1 MNTTKTIK
9 FLFLSALTGAVV
21 SCAPKAEAPKEEPK
35 EDKFPAFDLANLDKS
50 VAPCNDFFH
59 YSGGGWVKDNPIPGT
74 ESRWG
79 QFNIL
84 IEENNKKIR
93 GILEEFS
100 GKDGLKKG
108 SDEQLI
114 GDLYYSAMDSSK
126 IEKDGLKY
134 VQPYFDALAEVKSL
148 DDYVKLMAEQE
159 WNGISIPF
167 GIYVGPDAKNSS
179 MNVLYMSQSGLGLPG
194 KGYYE
199 KTDSVSVGI
208 QNKYKEHVA
217 KVFML
222 LNEEEAK
229 AKELADIVYKIENGL
244 AKVQMSRVE
253 RRNPEA
259 TYNKMTMDELKAKA
273 PQIPFDIYF
282 DIMGVHP
289 EDLIVGQPEYMA
301 ALGEMLTSIPLDEW
315 KVYSRWHIIDAK
327 MGMLPKAYVEQN
339 FDFYSRTLRGTKEMK
354 PRWKR
359 ALGATN
365 GLSEQLGH
373 LFVNKYFPEES
384 KAKVEQMVENLRA
397 VYKER
402 IMGLEWMSDATKEK
416 ALEKL
421 AAFTYKIGYPNSW
434 KDYSTLDLSKESYLT
449 NMTNLGK
456 FLQKENLAKLGKAVD
471 KSEWLM
477 GPHIVNAYYY
487 PPNNEVVFPAGIL
500 QPPFFNPDADDAI
513 NYGAIG
519 GVIGHEFTHGF
530 DDQGSKYGA
539 DGNLEDWW
547 TPEDK
552 AKFQELAGRVVAQY
566 DGYSP
571 LEGVNVNGQLTL
583 GENIADFGGITLAY
597 HAYKKSIEG
606 KERPADIDGF
616 SPEQRVFLGW
626 AQVWQTSSTDAAMRN
641 QVQTDYHS
649 PAHYRVIGPMS
660 NMKEFEEA
668 WGCAGEMS
676 RPDSAKI
683 TIW

>member
-1 MNTTKTIK
+1 M
-9 FLFLSALTGAVV
+9 FVSALTGAIVA
-21 SCAPKAEAPKEEPK
+21 CAPQTKAPVEEEKKEEK
-35 EDKFPAFDLANLDKS
+35 VAAFDVANLDS
-50 VAPCNDFFH
+50 EVAPCNDFFH
-59 YSGGGWVKDNPIPGT
+59 YSGGGWVKNNPIPET

-100 GKDGLKKG
+100 GKEGLKKG
-108 SDEQLI
+108 SDEQLV
-114 GDLYYSAMDSSK
+114 GDLYYSAMDSAK

-134 VQPYFDALAEVKSL
+134 LTPYFEELAAVSDVNGL
-148 DDYVKLMAEQE
+148 VKLMADQE
-159 WNGISIPF
+159 WKGVKTPF
-167 GIYVGPDAKNSS
+167 GVYVGPDAKNST
-179 MNVLYMSQSGLGLPG
+179 MNVLYMSQSGLGLPDRD
-194 KGYYE
+194 YYL
-199 KTDSVSVGI
+199 KTDSISEDLKS
-208 QNKYKEHVA
+208 KYKAHVA
-217 KVFML
+217 KVFVL
-222 LNEEEAK
+222 LGEEEEKATELAETVFNVESAL
-229 AKELADIVYKIENGL
+229 AKE
-244 AKVQMSRVE
+244 QMSRVE
-253 RRNPEA
+253 GRNPEA
-259 TYNKMTMDELKAKA
+259 TYNKMTLADLQAKA
-273 PQIPFDIYF
+273 PEIPFNTYF
-282 DIMGVHP
+282 EVIGLNP
-289 EDLIVGQPEYMA
+289 EEIIVGQPKYMA
-301 ALGEMLTSIPLDEW
+301 ALGKLFKSVSLDDW
-315 KVYSRWHIIDAK
+315 KVYSRWQIVDAK
-327 MGMLPKAYVEQN
+327 ISMLPEAFVAQN
-339 FDFYSRTLRGTKEMK
+339 FDFYSRTLRGAKEMK

-365 GLSEQLGH
+365 GLGEQLGH
-373 LFVNKYFPEES
+373 LFVNKYFPESS

-397 VYKER
+397 AYKER
-402 IMGLEWMSDATKEK
+402 IQNLDWMSDATKTK

-421 AAFTYKIGYPNSW
+421 AAFTYKIGYPNNW
-434 KDYSTLDLSKESYLT
+434 KDYSTLDISKESFLM

-456 FLQKENLAKLGKAVD
+456 FQMQENIKKLGKAVD

-547 TPEDK
+547 TPEDRE
-552 AKFQELAGRVVAQY
+552 KFNKLAMKVVNQY
-566 DGYSP
+566 NSYQP
-571 LEGVNVNGQLTL
+571 LEGVNVNGALTL

-597 HAYKKSIEG
+597 YAYKKSIEG
-606 KERPADIDGF
+606 KERPADVDGF

-641 QVQTDYHS
+641 QVMTDYHS

-660 NMKEFEEA
+660 NMKEFEDA
-668 WGCAGEMS
+668 WGCAGEMAL
-676 RPDSAKI
+676 PDSSK
-683 TIW
+683 TVIW

>member
-1 MNTTKTIK
+1 M
-9 FLFLSALTGAVV
+9 FVSALTGAIVA
-21 SCAPKAEAPKEEPK
+21 CAPQTKAPVEEEKKEEK
-35 EDKFPAFDLANLDKS
+35 VAAFDVANLDS
-50 VAPCNDFFH
+50 EVAPCNDFFH
-59 YSGGGWVKDNPIPGT
+59 YSGGGWVKNNPIPET

-100 GKDGLKKG
+100 GKEGLKKG
-108 SDEQLI
+108 SDEQLV
-114 GDLYYSAMDSSK
+114 GDLYYSAMDSAK

-134 VQPYFDALAEVKSL
+134 LTPYFEELAAVSDVNGL
-148 DDYVKLMAEQE
+148 VKLMADQE
-159 WNGISIPF
+159 WKGVKTPF
-167 GIYVGPDAKNSS
+167 GVYVGPDAKNST
-179 MNVLYMSQSGLGLPG
+179 MNVLYMSQSGLGLPDRD
-194 KGYYE
+194 YYL
-199 KTDSVSVGI
+199 KTDSISEDLKS
-208 QNKYKEHVA
+208 KYKAHVA
-217 KVFML
+217 KVFVL
-222 LNEEEAK
+222 LGEEEAK
-229 AKELADIVYKIENGL
+229 AAELAETVFNVESAL
-244 AKVQMSRVE
+244 AKEQMSRVE
-253 RRNPEA
+253 GRNPEA
-259 TYNKMTMDELKAKA
+259 TYNKMTLADLQAKA
-273 PQIPFDIYF
+273 PEIPFNTYF
-282 DIMGVHP
+282 SVIGLNP
-289 EDLIVGQPEYMA
+289 EEIIVGQPKYMT
-301 ALGEMLTSIPLDEW
+301 ALGKLFKSVSLEDW
-315 KVYSRWHIIDAK
+315 KVYSRWQIVDAK
-327 MGMLPKAYVEQN
+327 ISMLPEAFVAQN
-339 FDFYSRTLRGTKEMK
+339 FDFYSRTLRGAKEMK

-365 GLSEQLGH
+365 GLGEQLGH
-373 LFVNKYFPEES
+373 LFVNKYFPESS

-397 VYKER
+397 AYKER
-402 IMGLEWMSDATKEK
+402 IQNLDWMSDATKTK

-421 AAFTYKIGYPNSW
+421 AAFTYKIGYPNNW
-434 KDYSTLDLSKESYLT
+434 KDYSTLDISKESFLV

-456 FLQKENLAKLGKAVD
+456 FQMQENIKKLGKAVD

-547 TPEDK
+547 TPEDRE
-552 AKFQELAGRVVAQY
+552 KFNKLAMKVVNQY
-566 DGYSP
+566 NSYQP
-571 LEGVNVNGQLTL
+571 LEGVNVNGALTL

-597 HAYKKSIEG
+597 YAYKKSIEG
-606 KERPADIDGF
+606 KERPADVDGF

-641 QVQTDYHS
+641 QVMTDYHS

-660 NMKEFEEA
+660 NMKEFEDA
-668 WGCAGEMS
+668 WGCAGEMAL
-676 RPDSAKI
+676 PDSSK
-683 TIW
+683 TVIW